1 MQLVVGEVTVS
12 LHVEVTMFTQVEH
25 GLSRPDIALTA
36 QCFVE
41 RFRPVMALRAPKADR
56 WLRSG
61 RWSGVGAVVTRY
73 WPVLF

>member
-12 LHVEVTMFTQVEH
+12 LHVEVTMFTQVEQ
-25 GLSRPDIALTA
+25 GRSRAAIARTA

-41 RFRPVMALRAPKADR
+41 RVRRVMALRAPKADR

-73 WPVLF
+73 WPVQF